1 LHKSPEYAAEATMSS
16 KLQARAKAFLDRPI
30 PEGMPYVPD
39 SLPERFVALYA
50 TNGAVTLDAE
60 LSEILDICVLE
71 AFNAADSKLGEE
83 AEFFRESAE
92 ILRAIQAEVH
102 GEEGSPPPA
111 SPTESGQGAVCGAR
125 NVQPSIHHEYLARC
139 RKIIDAGWYFIV
151 RRAADI
157 CEIQVCD
164 EEGRGESIVLI
175 SATATSAEAEGRLI
189 PKSVIEAVQ
198 RLEVGRSDFCD
209 AAGNRLDPFS
219 MRVVDW

>member
-1 LHKSPEYAAEATMSS
+1 MTS

-39 SLPERFVALYA
+39 SLSERFVVMYA
-50 TNGAVTLDAE
+50 ADGFLTLDPE

-92 ILRAIQAEVH
+92 ILQAIQAEVR
-102 GEEGSPPPA
+102 GEEGLPPSA
-111 SPTESGQGAVCGAR
+111 KFGQGTVPSAR
-125 NVQPSIHHEYLARC
+125 NVQPAIDHEYLARC
-139 RKIIDAGWYFIV
+139 RKIIQAGWYFVV

-164 EEGRGESIVLI
+164 EVGRGESMVLI
-175 SATATSAEAEGRLI
+175 SATATSAEADGRLI

-198 RLEVGRSDFCD
+198 RLEVGRSDYCD
-209 AAGNRLDPFS
+209 VTGNRLDPFS
-219 MRVVDW
+219 MRVVPW